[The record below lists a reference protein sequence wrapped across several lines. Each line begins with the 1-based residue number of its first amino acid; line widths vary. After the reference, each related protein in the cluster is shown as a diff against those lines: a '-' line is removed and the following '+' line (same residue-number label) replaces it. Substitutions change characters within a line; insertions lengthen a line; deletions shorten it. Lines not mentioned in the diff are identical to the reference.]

1 MSILYGNVAF
11 FDSGIGGLTV
21 LAECEKRLPNVNFY
35 YYGDNE
41 HAPYGNLS
49 KEEMRP
55 YVMRAFDAF
64 ARLRVDVA
72 VIACNTVTALFAEE
86 LRSRYPFSIVGAE
99 PAIRVGAKVGGNIY
113 VLTTRATYESAR
125 FRSLCVN
132 VSQEYP
138 QSRIKA
144 FACDGL
150 AGEIERQVG
159 KNGFKYAHL
168 LPKGTP
174 NAVVLGCTHYI
185 YIESYIHNYYKCPVF
200 HGNQGIADRLFSLM
214 AQLNDKG
221 LGFSPTNESASTK
234 NRDKKPLLPIF
245 TQNSSPKIKICKGKK
260 LKVYKANKCSFFKLK
275 KAWKYKGKRQIHAV
289 RFLGKSGD
297 KNLKIYER
305 MFAFL

>member
-1 MSILYGNVAF
+1 MSILRGNVAF

-99 PAIRVGAKVGGNIY
+99 PAIRVGAKAGGNIY

-125 FRSLCVN
+125 FRSLHTS
-132 VSQEYP
+132 VSREYP
-138 QSRIKA
+138 QSRIDA

-159 KNGFKYAHL
+159 KNGFEYAHL

-185 YIESYIHNYYKCPVF
+185 YIEKYIHDYYKCPVF
-200 HGNQGIADRLFSLM
+200 HGNQGIADRLFSLIT
-214 AQLNDKG
+214 QLNAKK
-221 LGFSPTNESASTK
+221 LGFSTTLKLSSTK
-234 NRDKKPLLPIF
+234 NRDEKPPLPIF
-245 TQNSSPKIKICKGKK
+245 TRNSSQKTQIRIGKK
-260 LKVYKANKCSFFKLK
+260 LKTYNTNKCSHFNLK
-275 KAWKYKGKRQIHAV
+275 KAWKYKGKRQIRAV
-289 RFLGKSGD
+289 RFLGESGE
-297 KNLKIYER
+297 KNLKIYKQ
-305 MFAFL
+305 MFAYP

>member
-1 MSILYGNVAF
+1 MTIRHGGVAF

-21 LAECEKRLPNVNFY
+21 LAECEKRLPNTKFY
-35 YYGDNE
+35 YYGDNT

-55 YVMRAFDAF
+55 HVLRAFDAF

-86 LRSRYPFSIVGAE
+86 LRARYDFQIVGAE
-99 PAIRVGAKVGGNIY
+99 PAVRVGARLGGDVF

-125 FRSLCVN
+125 FCALCAN
-132 VSQEYP
+132 VSREYP
-138 QSRIKA
+138 QSKIKA

-150 AGEIERQVG
+150 AGEIELRVG
-159 KNGFKYAHL
+159 ENGYEYARL

-185 YIESYIHNYYKCPVF
+185 YIEKYIRDHYQCPVF
-200 HGNQGIADRLFSLM
+200 HGNQGIAERLFSIITQKNAKKM
-214 AQLNDKG
+214 
-221 LGFSPTNESASTK
+221 GFSTTDDYEIIK
-234 NRDKKPLLPIF
+234 NRDEKPPTAYFAPILP
-245 TQNSSPKIKICKGKK
+245 PK
-260 LKVYKANKCSFFKLK
+260 LKILNGKTLKKYKTNKCSRFISK
-275 KAWKYKGKRQIHAV
+275 KARKYKGKRQIRGV
-289 RFLGKSGD
+289 RFLGESGA

-305 MFAFL
+305 MFVF